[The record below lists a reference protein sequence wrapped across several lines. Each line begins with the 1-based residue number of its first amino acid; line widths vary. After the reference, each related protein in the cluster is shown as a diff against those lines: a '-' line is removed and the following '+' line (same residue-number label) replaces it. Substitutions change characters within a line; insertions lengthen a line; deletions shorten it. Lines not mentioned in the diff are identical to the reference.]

1 MHRLNNGLNMNRK
14 WWLAG
19 LLFCLVFTSA
29 AQKKNFTYIFYGQ
42 VRGDLFYNSRANGE
56 IVDGLFHLYPK
67 DHAYDADGNDLNA
80 QSNSSFYLLY
90 SRLGIDM
97 TGPSIGKIA
106 TSAKIET
113 DFRGTGTSFAILRIR
128 HAYVNLAWK
137 QSALLLGQTWHPFF
151 GDIYPQVLNLNTG
164 APFNAFSRAPQ
175 IRYRFDN
182 GHWQLTGAALWQLQY
197 LSNGPNGKSEEYIK
211 NSCIPEFYAGI
222 DYKHENFQAGI
233 GAEVLSLKPRTQ
245 NTVDG
250 KVYKLDERITS
261 MSFEAHLRYKTPDW
275 LVAAKSTLGENM
287 THTCMLGGYGVTSI
301 DDRTG
306 EQTYT
311 PFRHSMTWL
320 NVVHGQKWKQGLFV
334 GYMKNLG
341 TGEDI
346 INQYGTGLEVGQ
358 LLTVDLQLSYNLP
371 HWKFGLEYSPSTGW
385 FGTADN
391 RGCIHD
397 THTVTNHRILAA
409 MIYMF

>member
-29 AQKKNFTYIFYGQ
+29 AQKKNFTYKFYGQ

-137 QSALLLGQTWHPFF
+137 QSALLSLE
-151 GDIYPQVLNLNTG
+151 L
-164 APFNAFSRAPQ
+164 R
-175 IRYRFDN
+175 RE
-182 GHWQLTGAALWQLQY
+182 
-197 LSNGPNGKSEEYIK
+197 KIK
-211 NSCIPEFYAGI
+211 NEIEAI
-222 DYKHENFQAGI
+222 KAQRQQAQLEQQA
-233 GAEVLSLKPRTQ
+233 AE
-245 NTVDG
+245 
-250 KVYKLDERITS
+250 E
-261 MSFEAHLRYKTPDW
+261 E
-275 LVAAKSTLGENM
+275 
-287 THTCMLGGYGVTSI
+287 
-301 DDRTG
+301 
-306 EQTYT
+306 
-311 PFRHSMTWL
+311 
-320 NVVHGQKWKQGLFV
+320 KQR
-334 GYMKNLG
+334 KKQ
-341 TGEDI
+341 E
-346 INQYGTGLEVGQ
+346 
-358 LLTVDLQLSYNLP
+358 
-371 HWKFGLEYSPSTGW
+371 
-385 FGTADN
+385 
-391 RGCIHD
+391 IH
-397 THTVTNHRILAA
+397 
-409 MIYMF
+409 